1 MKSALLKSS
10 LIALVS
16 ATAAIAAPKAFD
28 FKDPKGV
35 NAARFN
41 LDAPLE
47 AIAGTGNGISGTVHY
62 DPTNPGSVLKGEL
75 VLSTASLTVPN
86 GTMQEHLHSDQWLDV
101 AAHPEIRFTAESV
114 SKVQTDGNKTTA
126 HVTGTLSVK
135 GVTKSITIPV
145 DLTYLP
151 GKLAD
156 RTGGQMQGD
165 LLVLRSNFSI
175 NRSEFGIM
183 PGQMTDKVAEEIELS
198 FALAGHHAAKGKS

>member
-1 MKSALLKSS
+1 MKTSLFNTSLLAL
-10 LIALVS
+10 
-16 ATAAIAAPKAFD
+16 ATAAAAFAAPKAFD
-28 FKDPKGV
+28 FQDPKGV

-62 DPTNPGSVLKGEL
+62 DPTNPGSALDGEL
-75 VLSTASLTVPN
+75 ILSTASLTVPN
-86 GTMQEHLHSDQWLDV
+86 STMQDHLHSDQWLDV
-101 AAHPEIRFTAESV
+101 AAHPEIRFAADSI
-114 SKVQTDGNKTTA
+114 SKVETNGNNTTA
-126 HVTGTLSVK
+126 HVTGNLTVK
-135 GVTKSITIPV
+135 GTTKSITIPV

-165 LLVLRSNFSI
+165 LLVLRSKFSI
-175 NRSEFGIM
+175 NRSDFGIK

-198 FALAGHHAAKGKS
+198 FALAGHHVAAGK